1 MNKKEITIQGKPY
14 PVVFNMQTILNFE
27 EMTNG
32 QSFFTA
38 NLETMKNRVAILAAA
53 IFSADENTGITVEKI
68 FGNKDYEALNEI
80 ILGYNTVMT
89 LAGEFFKVPVPEQD
103 TAPEPVEGEEKAK
116 N

>member
-89 LAGEFFKVPVPEQD
+89 LAGEFFKVPVSEPD
-103 TAPEPVEGEEKAK
+103 TAPEPAEGEEKAK

>member
-1 MNKKEITIQGKPY
+1 MNNKEITIQGKPY

-53 IFSADENTGITVEKI
+53 IFAADENTNITVEKI
-68 FGNKDYEALNEI
+68 FGNKDYEAMKEI
-80 ILGYNTVMT
+80 ISAYNTVMA
-89 LAGEFFKVPVPEQD
+89 LAGEFFKVAVPEPD
-103 TAPEPVEGEEKAK
+103 TAPEPAEGEENAK